1 MVHMQSLNH
10 TPQGFHSAPFVEFRQ
25 SFPSQ
30 IQIISPFVDR
40 LMRFILHFR
49 PEDGSEIDIETA
61 VREAVANAMVHGN
74 GENPSKRVYVEC
86 RCYTD
91 REVSITI
98 RDEGAGFDTSAVPD
112 PTTPESRLS
121 EHGRGIYLMKTLMDD
136 VCFDESGTVVHM
148 RKKTNVAQTEA
159 ALWQH

>member
-10 TPQGFHSAPFVEFRQ
+10 APQSSHLASFAELRQ

-30 IQIISPFVDR
+30 IQIISPCVDR

-49 PEDGSEIDIETA
+49 PEDGSEVDIETA

-74 GENPSKRVYVEC
+74 GENPGKRVYVEC

-91 REVSITI
+91 REVSITV

-136 VCFDESGTVVHM
+136 VCFDESGTVVHL
-148 RKKTNVAQTEA
+148 RKKSNVGPDALRRA
-159 ALWQH
+159 A

>member
-10 TPQGFHSAPFVEFRQ
+10 TPQGFHSAPFVELRQ
-25 SFPSQ
+25 FFPSE
-30 IQIISPFVDR
+30 IRVISSFVDR
-40 LMRFILHFR
+40 LMRFLHFR

-61 VREAVANAMVHGN
+61 VREALANAMVHGN

-121 EHGRGIYLMKTLMDD
+121 EHGRGIYLMKT
-136 VCFDESGTVVHM
+136 
-148 RKKTNVAQTEA
+148 QTHGGELHEA
-159 ALWQH
+159 DT

>member
-1 MVHMQSLNH
+1 MVYMQSLDH
-10 TPQGFHSAPFVEFRQ
+10 TPQSFHSAPFVELRQ
-25 SFPSQ
+25 SLPSQ

-61 VREAVANAMVHGN
+61 VREAVVNAMVHGN
-74 GENPSKRVYVEC
+74 GENPSKRVHVEC

-121 EHGRGIYLMKTLMDD
+121 EHGRGIYLMKALMDD
-136 VCFDESGTVVHM
+136 VCLDESGTVVQM
-148 RKKTNVAQTEA
+148 RKKSNVGPDAQTKA
-159 ALWQH
+159 A

>member
-10 TPQGFHSAPFVEFRQ
+10 TPQGFHSAPFVELRQ

-121 EHGRGIYLMKTLMDD
+121 EHGRGIYLMKTLMDEI
-136 VCFDESGTVVHM
+136 CFDESGTVVHM
-148 RKKTNVAQTEA
+148 RKKSNVGPDAQRRA
-159 ALWQH
+159 A

>member
-10 TPQGFHSAPFVEFRQ
+10 TPQGFHSAPFVELRQ

-61 VREAVANAMVHGN
+61 VREALANAMVHGN

-121 EHGRGIYLMKTLMDD
+121 EHGRGIYLMKTLMDEI
-136 VCFDESGTVVHM
+136 CFDESGSVVHM
-148 RKKTNVAQTEA
+148 RKKSNAGPDAQRRA
-159 ALWQH
+159 A

>member
-10 TPQGFHSAPFVEFRQ
+10 TPQGFHSAPFVELRQ
-25 SFPSQ
+25 FFASE
-30 IQIISPFVDR
+30 IRVISSFVDR
-40 LMRFILHFR
+40 LMRFLHFR

-121 EHGRGIYLMKTLMDD
+121 EHGRGIYLMKTLMDEI
-136 VCFDESGTVVHM
+136 CFDESGTVVHM
-148 RKKTNVAQTEA
+148 RKKSNVGPDAQRRA
-159 ALWQH
+159 A

>member
-10 TPQGFHSAPFVEFRQ
+10 TPQGFHSAPFAELQQ

-40 LMRFILHFR
+40 LMQFILHFR

-112 PTTPESRLS
+112 PTTPESRLC
-121 EHGRGIYLMKTLMDD
+121 EHGRGIYLMKTLMDEIS
-136 VCFDESGTVVHM
+136 FDESGTVVHM
-148 RKKTNVAQTEA
+148 RKKSNVGPDAQRRA
-159 ALWQH
+159 A

>member
-10 TPQGFHSAPFVEFRQ
+10 TPQGFHSAPFVELRQ
-25 SFPSQ
+25 FFPSE
-30 IQIISPFVDR
+30 IRVISSFVDR
-40 LMRFILHFR
+40 LMRFLHFR

-61 VREAVANAMVHGN
+61 VREALANAMVHGN

-121 EHGRGIYLMKTLMDD
+121 EHGRGIYL
-136 VCFDESGTVVHM
+136 
-148 RKKTNVAQTEA
+148 
-159 ALWQH
+159 

>member
-61 VREAVANAMVHGN
+61 VREALANAMVHGN

-121 EHGRGIYLMKTLMDD
+121 EHGRGIYLMKTLMDEI
-136 VCFDESGTVVHM
+136 CFDESGTVVHM
-148 RKKTNVAQTEA
+148 RKKSNVGPDAQRRA
-159 ALWQH
+159 A

>member
-10 TPQGFHSAPFVEFRQ
+10 TPQDFHSAPFVELRQ
-25 SFPSQ
+25 SCPSQ
-30 IQIISPFVDR
+30 IRVISPFVDR

-91 REVSITI
+91 RGVSITV
-98 RDEGAGFDTSAVPD
+98 RDEGAGFDTSTLPD

-121 EHGRGIYLMKTLMDD
+121 EHGRGIYLMKTLMDEI
-136 VCFDESGTVVHM
+136 CFDESGTVVHM
-148 RKKTNVAQTEA
+148 RKKSNVGPDAQRRA
-159 ALWQH
+159 A